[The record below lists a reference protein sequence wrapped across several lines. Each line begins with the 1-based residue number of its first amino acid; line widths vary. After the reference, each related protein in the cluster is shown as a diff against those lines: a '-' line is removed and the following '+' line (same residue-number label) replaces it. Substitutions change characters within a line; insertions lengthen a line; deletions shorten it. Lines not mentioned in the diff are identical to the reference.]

1 MRWCRCFDVCF
12 VDDCG
17 WFVNCVWLVIV
28 GFCLWWIMVYLVGV
42 VGAAGLF
49 CGFG

>member
-1 MRWCRCFDVCF
+1 M
-12 VDDCG
+12 
-17 WFVNCVWLVIV
+17 IV

-49 CGFG
+49 CGFGDLVGLLRGVCVYVVLRLWVWFGL